1 MGRRHVHKK
10 RPVVVKYFRINA
22 QIRAEKVKLI
32 DPENDFVGVV
42 PLYEALERAQT
53 RGLDLIEVSPIDNPP
68 VVKIL
73 DHGKFKYDLEKKRQ
87 KSKAKKTIIKGVR
100 LALNMGAHDFETRLK
115 QTKKFL
121 EEGDKAQLEMIL
133 QGREGIHVRRA
144 FDQLGAFVAG
154 LGKVTIVQPPLK
166 KGKRITVIIQPGN

>member
-10 RPVVVKYFRINA
+10 RPVVVKYYRINT

-32 DPENDFVGVV
+32 DPESGFVGVV
-42 PLYEALERAQT
+42 TLYDALQRAQA
-53 RGLDLIEVSPIDNPP
+53 RGFDLIEVSPLDNPP

-87 KSKAKKTIIKGVR
+87 KNKPKKITLKGVR

-121 EEGDKAQLEMIL
+121 EEGHKAQLEMIL

-144 FDQLGAFVAG
+144 FDQLGQFVVA
-154 LGKVTIVQPPLK
+154 LGKVSIVEPPSK
-166 KGKRITVIIQPGN
+166 KGRRITAIIQANT